1 VFQEKVL
8 KLEEHS
14 TTDSQT
20 KLLQI
25 TTLEATV
32 QELKADK
39 AAVSQQL
46 EESQTSSRHWP
57 SNNNWIVLP
66 QSYSSAKSIT
76 INRLPNS
83 DREYKRLT
91 RRRRL

>member
-25 TTLEATV
+25 TTLEATA

-46 EESQTSSRHWP
+46 EESQTTVKS
-57 SNNNWIVLP
+57 LTEKTLALE
-66 QSYSSAKSIT
+66 QQLDSSASELLECKIHNDQQIT
-76 INRLPNS
+76 ELRQRI
-83 DREYKRLT
+83 
-91 RRRRL
+91 

>member
-25 TTLEATV
+25 TTLEATA

-46 EESQTSSRHWP
+46 EESQTRT
-57 SNNNWIVLP
+57 LALE
-66 QSYSSAKSIT
+66 QQLDSSASELLECKIHNDQQIT
-76 INRLPNS
+76 ELRQRI
-83 DREYKRLT
+83 
-91 RRRRL
+91 

>member
-25 TTLEATV
+25 TTLEATA

-46 EESQTSSRHWP
+46 EESQTRT
-57 SNNNWIVLP
+57 LALEK
-66 QSYSSAKSIT
+66 QLDSSASELLECKIHNDQQIT
-76 INRLPNS
+76 ELRQRI
-83 DREYKRLT
+83 
-91 RRRRL
+91 

>member
-46 EESQTSSRHWP
+46 EESQTRT
-57 SNNNWIVLP
+57 LALEK
-66 QSYSSAKSIT
+66 QLDSSASELLECKIHNDQQIT
-76 INRLPNS
+76 ELRQRI
-83 DREYKRLT
+83 
-91 RRRRL
+91 